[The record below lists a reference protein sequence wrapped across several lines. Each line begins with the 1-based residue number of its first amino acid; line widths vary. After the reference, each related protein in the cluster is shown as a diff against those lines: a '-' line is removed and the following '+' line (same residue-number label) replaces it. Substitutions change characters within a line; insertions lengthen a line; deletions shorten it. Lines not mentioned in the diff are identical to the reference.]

1 MSTIKIYL
9 GHGETKREVEAEM
22 VEDRTHSVLVKL
34 ADGNIIKRKKSTQ
47 VVKES

>member
-9 GHGETKREVEAEM
+9 GHGETKREVEAEVM
-22 VEDRTHSVLVKL
+22 SDRTYSVLVRL
-34 ADGNIIKRKKSTQ
+34 EDGNIIKRKKSTQ